1 MTGPCAGAVPEPR
14 PSIPVLQAKFPRK
27 LIRGNYVEK
36 CKFNMKEVSVD
47 LKTFLR
53 L

>member
-1 MTGPCAGAVPEPR
+1 MTGPCAGAATEPP
-14 PSIPVLQAKFPRK
+14 PSTAVFQSKFPRK
-27 LIRGNYVEK
+27 LIRGNYLEK